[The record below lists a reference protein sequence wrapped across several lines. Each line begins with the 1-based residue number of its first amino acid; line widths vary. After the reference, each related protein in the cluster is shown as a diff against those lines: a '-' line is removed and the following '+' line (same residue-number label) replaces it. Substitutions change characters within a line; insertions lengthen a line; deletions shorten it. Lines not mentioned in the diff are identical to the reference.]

1 MKNFSTILQF
11 ALAAVALLLPVAC
24 KKNPSYGPSEN
35 QVQAERIG
43 KLRNEILAMA
53 PPRGCQKAAECQV
66 LELGY
71 NRCGGPRQYLV
82 YCSNGADA
90 SSLKAKTDELL
101 SLEKEEAEKQGEPPP
116 CKKIDTPQIELVDG
130 SCRAK

>member
-1 MKNFSTILQF
+1 MKNPSTTLQF
-11 ALAAVALLLPVAC
+11 SIAIAALLLPVAC
-24 KKNPSYGPSEN
+24 KKTPNYGPSET
-35 QVQAERIG
+35 QVQADRIG
-43 KLRNEILAMA
+43 KLRNEILTMA
-53 PPRGCQKAAECQV
+53 PPRGCQKVAECKA

-82 YCSNGADA
+82 YCSNGVDA
-90 SSLKAKTDELL
+90 SSLKGKTDELL
-101 SLEKEEAEKQGEPPP
+101 SLEKEDAEKQGEPPP